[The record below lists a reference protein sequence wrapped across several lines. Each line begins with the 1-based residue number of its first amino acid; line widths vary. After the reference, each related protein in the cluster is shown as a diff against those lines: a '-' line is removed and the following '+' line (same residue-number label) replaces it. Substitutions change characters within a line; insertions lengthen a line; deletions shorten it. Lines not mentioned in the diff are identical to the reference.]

1 MCRSADTVGYT
12 DVKSFDTPGCR
23 NPSRDDS
30 RQYEPFGAPCGMRNR
45 IDTTDAA
52 TTTDNQ

>member
-1 MCRSADTVGYT
+1 MRRSAD
-12 DVKSFDTPGCR
+12 
-23 NPSRDDS
+23 
-30 RQYEPFGAPCGMRNR
+30 PFGALCGMRNR